1 VDQQPSPG
9 NSRVQQSTL
18 QAILR
23 IKPTK
28 TVPPFFGWSEE
39 EAREEEEWGMGGG
52 GGGGGEKKTL
62 FFGFDII
69 STV

>member
-1 VDQQPSPG
+1 MDQQPSPG

-39 EAREEEEWGMGGG
+39 EAQEEEEWGMGGG
-52 GGGGGEKKTL
+52 GEEK
-62 FFGFDII
+62 
-69 STV
+69 